1 MRNIKAGGEIGRS
14 EREEGQCSR
23 YNSTAIIVRDDVCIQ
38 ARTRVDD
45 NTRIDGRAAVI
56 SEYDYARDGKKCDM
70 SWKLEGT
77 NIFGGE

>member
-1 MRNIKAGGEIGRS
+1 MR
-14 EREEGQCSR
+14 C
-23 YNSTAIIVRDDVCIQ
+23 DVTRARINQ
-38 ARTRVDD
+38 YHSLPSLDRTRVHHD